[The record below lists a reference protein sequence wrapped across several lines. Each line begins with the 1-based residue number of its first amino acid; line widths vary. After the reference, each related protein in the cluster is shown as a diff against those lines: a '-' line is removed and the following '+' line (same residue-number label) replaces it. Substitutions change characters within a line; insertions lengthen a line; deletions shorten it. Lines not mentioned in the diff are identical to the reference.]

1 MLVYDIRYVMK
12 SVIVTSN
19 QSVDVSL
26 PGVCQNLTRQVDAQC
41 GDLVAQVVDSLVRDS
56 QRASQGTKCV
66 HDLSLG
72 LGGYDVETGEA
83 LRVVTPSSLNRSLYQ
98 AGRMRFSDCDD
109 GIIASLLALVS
120 LGRAGTE

>member
-1 MLVYDIRYVMK
+1 MYLYPECV
-12 SVIVTSN
+12 
-19 QSVDVSL
+19 
-26 PGVCQNLTRQVDAQC
+26 NLTRQVDAQC

-83 LRVVTPSSLNRSLYQ
+83 SRVVTPSSLNRSLYL

-120 LGRAGTE
+120 LGRAGTKWLIASA